1 MLTFVVYY
9 RIHLNLNLEAS
20 ARQRPHHYRAHSF
33 VGKSTLK
40 PLVRRVALDLS
51 QSCQY
56 NNSLTG
62 DLTLAG
68 VCRWAFLPDRALV
81 VLKVSRR
88 TLWPYLWEILD
99 TVTWPQVTRAVV
111 FQDVVQSPLSKA
123 TQSRCVI
130 RWISF
135 SVQTIPSHAH
145 QNSCNIYVCTDWYI
159 FAISCIWQYYTGD
172 LSCKPYVTHDT
183 AFPSC
188 LASPW
193 RVLSWEQTSWGPFLT
208 LAPVFYVH
216 QLFMARDRQTWLTS
230 ESIFQ
235 VIIWLAQALL

>member
-20 ARQRPHHYRAHSF
+20 ARQWPHHYRAHSF

-40 PLVRRVALDLS
+40 PLVRRVALDQS
-51 QSCQY
+51 QSRQY

-62 DLTLAG
+62 DLTWTG
-68 VCRWAFLPDRALV
+68 VCRWAFLPEGALV

-111 FQDVVQSPLSKA
+111 FRMLFKASKA
-123 TQSRCVI
+123 THNRCVI
-130 RWISF
+130 RWISC

-145 QNSCNIYVCTDWYI
+145 QKQLQYICVYRLVYICNFMHLTI
-159 FAISCIWQYYTGD
+159 
-172 LSCKPYVTHDT
+172 LH
-183 AFPSC
+183 
-188 LASPW
+188 W
-193 RVLSWEQTSWGPFLT
+193 RP
-208 LAPVFYVH
+208 
-216 QLFMARDRQTWLTS
+216 QL
-230 ESIFQ
+230 
-235 VIIWLAQALL
+235 

>member
-33 VGKSTLK
+33 VGNSTLK
-40 PLVRRVALDLS
+40 PLVRRVALDQS

-62 DLTLAG
+62 DLTWTG
-68 VCRWAFLPDRALV
+68 VCRWAFLPDGALV
-81 VLKVSRR
+81 VQKVSRR

-111 FQDVVQSPLSKA
+111 FRMLFKVHFPKRLRIDVLLGGFPVQSK
-123 TQSRCVI
+123 
-130 RWISF
+130 
-135 SVQTIPSHAH
+135 PSHPTLIK
-145 QNSCNIYVCTDWYI
+145 NSCNIYVCTDWYI

-188 LASPW
+188 
-193 RVLSWEQTSWGPFLT
+193 
-208 LAPVFYVH
+208 
-216 QLFMARDRQTWLTS
+216 
-230 ESIFQ
+230 
-235 VIIWLAQALL
+235 